1 MSSLKQKYGGQK
13 PRKVNGQLT
22 ARTDFY
28 RTHLRKIV
36 KGLFEIEC
44 PEDWNTD
51 YLLNLFCLSGYV
63 LIADSAIGVMPFKC
77 SPRGY
82 NYCGDPTSAL
92 VAVPTLP
99 HFEVPLGTKGQLLF
113 LERTPLRQ
121 YFNFTKTID
130 VYAEKLASAD
140 CGIDVNLMNSRMAY
154 LVAAENKAQADTIK
168 EIYDKISEGEPMVVY
183 KRDTLNKDGLET
195 FFGNVRNTYIA
206 GEIEDTKRTIMC
218 EFLTA
223 IGINNAN
230 MDKKERLITDEANS
244 NNIEI
249 MANTA
254 LWKFNIERQL
264 KKINKLFP
272 EVNLNIELRFDL
284 SNLKKKGVLPDDSTG
299 FSGAM
304 GDSDGKE
311 PA

>member
-1 MSSLKQKYGGQK
+1 MSSAIKKYGGQK
-13 PRKVNGQLT
+13 PKKVDGQLT

-28 RTHLRKIV
+28 RTQLRKIV
-36 KGLFEIEC
+36 KGLFEVEC
-44 PEDWNTD
+44 PEDWDVD
-51 YLLNLFCLSGYV
+51 YLLNLFALNGYV
-63 LIADSAIGVMPFKC
+63 LIADSAIGVMPFKS
-77 SPRGY
+77 SPTGY
-82 NYCGDPTSAL
+82 NYTGMPTSA
-92 VAVPTLP
+92 VVSVPTLP
-99 HFEVPLGTKGQLLF
+99 HFTATIGTDAQLLY

-121 YFNFTKTID
+121 FFNFTKTID

-154 LVAAENKAQADTIK
+154 LIAAENKAQADTIK
-168 EIYDKISEGEPMVVY
+168 EIYDRISNGDPMVVY
-183 KRDTLNKDGLET
+183 KRDTLSKDGLQA

-206 GEIEDTKRTIMC
+206 GEIQDTKRTIMC

-254 LWKFNIERQL
+254 LWQDNIERCL
-264 KKINKLFP
+264 KRINKLFP
-272 EVNLNIELRFDL
+272 SLNFNVKMRFDL
-284 SNLKKKGVLPDDSTG
+284 SNLKEKGVIPDDSQG
-299 FSGAM
+299 LSGAV
-304 GDSDGKE
+304 GDSDGNTGN
-311 PA
+311 

>member
-1 MSSLKQKYGGQK
+1 MSDLRRKYGGQK
-13 PRKVNGQLT
+13 PKKVDGQLT

-28 RTHLRKIV
+28 RTQLRKII
-36 KGLFEIEC
+36 KGLFEVEC

-51 YLLNLFCLSGYV
+51 YLLNLLCIGGYV
-63 LIADSAIGVMPFKC
+63 LIADSAIGVMPFKS
-77 SPRGY
+77 SPIGY
-82 NYCGDPTSAL
+82 NYTGDPTEAL
-92 VAVPTLP
+92 VSVPTMP
-99 HFEVPLGTKGQLLF
+99 HFKVKLGETGQLLF

-121 YFNFTKTID
+121 YFNFTKVMD

-154 LVAAENKAQADTIK
+154 LIAAENKAQADTIK
-168 EIYDKISEGEPMVVY
+168 EIYDKISNGDPMVVY
-183 KRDTLNKDGLET
+183 KRDTLSKDGLQA

-218 EFLTA
+218 EFLTS

-254 LWKFNIERQL
+254 LWKDNLERCVN
-264 KKINKLFP
+264 KVNKLFP
-272 EVNLNIELRFDL
+272 SINFNLTMRFDL
-284 SNLKKKGVLPDDSTG
+284 SNLKEKGVLLNDSYG
-299 FSGAM
+299 QRGAV
-304 GDSDGKE
+304 GDTNGNQRT
-311 PA
+311 

>member
-1 MSSLKQKYGGQK
+1 MSNLRQKYGSQR
-13 PRKVNGQLT
+13 PRKVDGQLT

-44 PEDWNTD
+44 PEDWNVD
-51 YLLNLFCLSGYV
+51 YLLNLLCLSGYV
-63 LIADSAIGVMPFKC
+63 LIADSAIGIMPFKC

-92 VAVPTLP
+92 VCVPTLSQ
-99 HFEVPLGTKGQLLF
+99 FEVQLNKKGHLLF
-113 LERTPLRQ
+113 LERTPLKQ

-130 VYAEKLASAD
+130 VFAEKLASAD
-140 CGIDVNLMNSRMAY
+140 CAIDVNLMNSRMAY
-154 LVAAENKAQADTIK
+154 LAAAENKAQAETIK
-168 EIYDKISEGEPMVVY
+168 DIYDRISEGEPMVVY
-183 KRDTLNKDGLET
+183 KRDTLNKDGLEM

-254 LWKFNIERQL
+254 LWQDNIERQL
-264 KKINKLFP
+264 DKINKMFP
-272 EVNLNIELRFDL
+272 DINLNITFRFDL
-284 SNLKKKGVLPDDSTG
+284 SNLKKKGVLTDDS
-299 FSGAM
+299 SGLNRTM
-304 GDSDGKE
+304 GDSNRKE
-311 PA
+311 ST